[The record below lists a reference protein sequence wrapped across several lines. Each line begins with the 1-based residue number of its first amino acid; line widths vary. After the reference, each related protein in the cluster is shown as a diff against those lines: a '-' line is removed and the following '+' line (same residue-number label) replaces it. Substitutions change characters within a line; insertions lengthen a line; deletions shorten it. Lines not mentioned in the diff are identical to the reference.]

1 MLRLQAKAMLRLILL
16 IRDLKCFTVLQAAHS
31 HGVKILLRL
40 QAKAK
45 LRVSPTKTL
54 ALMKPLLML
63 DCILRLQAKAMLRLI
78 LLNSV
83 MTCSTVL
90 HGLTG
95 VEDEVQ
101 GAVRL
106 YK

>member
-1 MLRLQAKAMLRLILL
+1 MLKYWKVPIG
-16 IRDLKCFTVLQAAHS
+16 DN
-31 HGVKILLRL
+31 KIAEDWLRL

-78 LLNSV
+78 LLLSV
-83 MTCSTVL
+83 MTCSSVL
-90 HGLTG
+90 HGLPG